1 MGYRSD
7 VIFAC
12 TADAVPI
19 MLAEVGKS
27 PALKKLLFADAEEMQ
42 LGDYD
47 SHGSYLF
54 RWEGVKWYDGY
65 PSIQAFNQMIEK
77 IVEKLD
83 DEAYRWVCIGEEMDD
98 NRIEGFG
105 FEHIYISRE
114 ITY

>member
-27 PALKKLLFADAEEMQ
+27 PALKKLLFADADEQ
-42 LGDYD
+42 LLGDYD

-54 RWEGVKWYDGY
+54 RWSGVKWYDGY
-65 PSIQAFNQMIEK
+65 PAIQAFNQMIKK

-83 DEAYRWVCIGEEMDD
+83 GEAYRWVCIGEELDNNEDD
-98 NRIEGFG
+98 GYGFAQI
-105 FEHIYISRE
+105 HIYRDFS
-114 ITY
+114 Y

>member
-19 MLAEVGKS
+19 LFAEAGKS
-27 PALKKLLFADAEEMQ
+27 AALKELLFADADEKF

-47 SHGSYLF
+47 GDGSYLF
-54 RWEGVKWYDGY
+54 HWSHIKWYDGY

-83 DEAYRWVCIGEEMDD
+83 EEAYRWVCIGEDLDD
-98 NRIEGFG
+98 NEIKGFG
-105 FEHIYISRE
+105 FEHICISRE